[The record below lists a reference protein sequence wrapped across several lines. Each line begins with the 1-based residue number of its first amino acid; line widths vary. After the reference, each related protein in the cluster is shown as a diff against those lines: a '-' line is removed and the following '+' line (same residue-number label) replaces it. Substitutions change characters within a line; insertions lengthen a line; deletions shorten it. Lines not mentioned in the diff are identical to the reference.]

1 MIYRD
6 IIKVKTEKN
15 GFYDLTKNIAA
26 VIEKSKIKDGLCN
39 VFLKGTTAGLLLN
52 ENDRMLIEDFRK
64 TLERLVSDEH
74 IYQHPDNAPSH
85 LRAALL
91 GADLTIPISQSK
103 LTIGTWQSILLF
115 ELDINSREREIIV
128 TVQGA

>member
-6 IIKVKTEKN
+6 LIKIKTEKD
-15 GFYDLTKNIAA
+15 GVYDVTKQVAA
-26 VIEKSKIKDGLCN
+26 AIEKSKVKEGLCN
-39 VFLKGTTAGLLLN
+39 VFLRCTTAGLVLN

-64 TLERLVSDEH
+64 TLGRLVSDEH
-74 IYQHPDNAPSH
+74 IYQHPDNAPTH

-91 GADLTIPISQSK
+91 GAQMTIPVSEGK
-103 LTIGTWQSILLF
+103 LIIGNWQSIMLF
-115 ELDINSREREIIV
+115 ELDIQSRDREIIV

>member
-6 IIKVKTEKN
+6 IIKIETEKD
-15 GFYDLTKNIAA
+15 GFYDITKHLAA
-26 VIEKSKIKDGLCN
+26 AIEKSRVKEGLCN
-39 VFLKGTTAGLLLN
+39 VFLKGTTAALVLN

-64 TLERLVSDEH
+64 TLGRLVSDEH

-91 GADLTIPISQSK
+91 GAQMTIPISESK
-103 LTIGTWQSILLF
+103 LTIGTWQSVLLF
-115 ELDINSREREIIV
+115 ELDIQPRERDIIV